1 VLQLVIF
8 SSSNS
13 KELERQV
20 NGNGNVLVNSFVNL
34 KHSVLKL
41 LLTTPKVEFLEE
53 NRFSCNPDPG
63 FRSRG
68 FRYVFVLYIFLLSFS
83 MKPIVFA
90 DSVYFCVC
98 VTKCG

>member
-1 VLQLVIF
+1 MSPF
-8 SSSNS
+8 SH
-13 KELERQV
+13 L
-20 NGNGNVLVNSFVNL
+20 NL
-34 KHSVLKL
+34 KHGLICTS
-41 LLTTPKVEFLEE
+41 PKVEFLEE